1 MSEENAESLLPKNL
15 MQVGDKMA
23 ITVKYVVPSL
33 NALFA
38 MNHWQRAKARKQTA
52 AAFELAL
59 SPEGVAFLTPTTFAG
74 RESLTVSAMREQLS
88 RTIQQRLTTSL
99 ARKKL
104 LKERKKQSSR

>member
-1 MSEENAESLLPKNL
+1 MSEDNVESLLPKNL

-38 MNHWQRAKARKQTA
+38 MNHWQRAKARKLTA
-52 AAFELAL
+52 AAFASAL
-59 SPEGVAFLTPTTFAG
+59 SPEGVAFLTPTISVERA
-74 RESLTVSAMREQLS
+74 SLIVSAMREQLS
-88 RTIQQRLTTSL
+88 RTIQDRSSIAL

-104 LKERKKQSSR
+104 RKARKKP

>member
-52 AAFELAL
+52 AAFESAL

-74 RESLTVSAMREQLS
+74 KESLIVSAMREQLS
-88 RTIQQRLTTSL
+88 RTIQDRLSMASHRKRL
-99 ARKKL
+99 RKARKKP
-104 LKERKKQSSR
+104 

>member
-1 MSEENAESLLPKNL
+1 MLPKNL
-15 MQVGDKMA
+15 MEVGEKLT

-52 AAFELAL
+52 AAFESAL
-59 SPEGVAFLTPTTFAG
+59 SPEGVAFLTPTISA
-74 RESLTVSAMREQLS
+74 EKASSIVCAMREQLS

-104 LKERKKQSSR
+104 LRERKKQSSR